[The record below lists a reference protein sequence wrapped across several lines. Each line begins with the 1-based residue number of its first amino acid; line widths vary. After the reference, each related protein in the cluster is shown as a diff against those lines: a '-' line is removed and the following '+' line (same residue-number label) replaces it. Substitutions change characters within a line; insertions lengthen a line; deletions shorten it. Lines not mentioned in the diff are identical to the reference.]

1 MLRDWNST
9 WNTVPRD
16 QTNAMNDHPLV
27 YSTAWPAWNMCDAD
41 VGREPLQIAS
51 GTANYHDCEGLFT
64 FKNCTLVPAVLD
76 YDVTVKN
83 NIVTYSPPTERS
95 HVVAISGGYC
105 QNSTVLAVMGFT
117 SMMQPYITAN
127 GSLGRWYNL
136 LGDSEEHPIETYNTQ
151 TFTSF
156 SMSYLDITPGTDAC
170 TITTRDPYSD
180 IVDAFNDLLFR
191 SGVYLGK
198 QANLPDLVD
207 EPFPVRQT
215 MRASLTRDQNVFHSD
230 FHWFAAAAAVQIL
243 AVLLILPAY
252 WGEFPPFLHLCPD

>member
-1 MLRDWNST
+1 VSSAYCNGTCSGPIRAPGYTSTGCSYQTRSINESMLRDWNST

-170 TITTRDPYSD
+170 TITTRDP
-180 IVDAFNDLLFR
+180 
-191 SGVYLGK
+191 
-198 QANLPDLVD
+198 
-207 EPFPVRQT
+207 
-215 MRASLTRDQNVFHSD
+215 
-230 FHWFAAAAAVQIL
+230 
-243 AVLLILPAY
+243 
-252 WGEFPPFLHLCPD
+252 